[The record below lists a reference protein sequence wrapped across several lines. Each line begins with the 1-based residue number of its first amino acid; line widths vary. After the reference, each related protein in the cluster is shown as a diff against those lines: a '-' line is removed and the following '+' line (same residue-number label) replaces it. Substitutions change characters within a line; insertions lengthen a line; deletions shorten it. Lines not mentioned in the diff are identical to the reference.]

1 MTEEPQLPHVADVS
15 PRDLVDHIAEP
26 ELKWRAV
33 SVLEGALAFVCGV
46 ILVAFTSAVLLDVVT
61 RAIGTPVSWLQNLI
75 VGSFVW
81 GIFLGAAVA
90 QRRREHFRLAA
101 IADHFTGLR
110 QQLFESLEDLVVLVV
125 AVWMAYFGYLNVLS
139 GRHNYLQP
147 SGVPLAF
154 VTAAIPVTGL
164 LIILFSI
171 ERLYHVWARPDLFDA
186 GTSRGGVE
194 GRPADA
200 EGEVNGSE

>member
-1 MTEEPQLPHVADVS
+1 M
-15 PRDLVDHIAEP
+15 
-26 ELKWRAV
+26 
-33 SVLEGALAFVCGV
+33 
-46 ILVAFTSAVLLDVVT
+46 
-61 RAIGTPVSWLQNLI
+61 
-75 VGSFVW
+75 
-81 GIFLGAAVA
+81 
-90 QRRREHFRLAA
+90 
-101 IADHFTGLR
+101 
-110 QQLFESLEDLVVLVV
+110 VLVV